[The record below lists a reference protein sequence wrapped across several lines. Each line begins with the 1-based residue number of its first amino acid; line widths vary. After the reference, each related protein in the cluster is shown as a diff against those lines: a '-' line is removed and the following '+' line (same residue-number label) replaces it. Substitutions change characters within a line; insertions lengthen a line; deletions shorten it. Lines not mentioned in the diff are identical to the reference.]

1 MPRRTPAGH
10 DHTTPDPAAHHPS
23 PHDHAAPDHAA
34 NDPATADEATVTR
47 WALAARGGDR
57 RAVESFFAAVRDDLL
72 RYLTRLTGDPQGAE
86 DLAQETLLRALR
98 ALPAFEG
105 RSSARTWLL
114 AIARRAAVDRVR
126 YERSR
131 PPLAATADW
140 LTTVER
146 EQRGHI
152 PGFEERVALD
162 ELLARLPSDRARAF
176 RLTQIA
182 GMPYAEVAAASGC
195 PVGTVRSR
203 VARARRTLLAQLALA
218 EGDPAPR

>member
-1 MPRRTPAGH
+1 MSSPAPSPEAAPRPG
-10 DHTTPDPAAHHPS
+10 PAAPGAP
-23 PHDHAAPDHAA
+23 PHVGPGGEPR
-34 NDPATADEATVTR
+34 DPATADEATVTR
-47 WALAARGGDR
+47 WALAARTGDR
-57 RAVESFFAAVRDDLL
+57 RAVELFFAAVRDDLL
-72 RYLTRLTGDPQGAE
+72 RYLTRLSGDPQGAE

-98 ALPAFEG
+98 ALPGFEG

-140 LTTVER
+140 LTAVER
-146 EQRGHI
+146 EQRGHV

-203 VARARRTLLAQLALA
+203 VARARQTLLSQLALA
-218 EGDPAPR
+218 EGDQAPR

>member
-1 MPRRTPAGH
+1 APRADGAAPAERR
-10 DHTTPDPAAHHPS
+10 DPAR
-23 PHDHAAPDHAA
+23 
-34 NDPATADEATVTR
+34 ADETTVTR

-57 RAVESFFAAVRDDLL
+57 RAVELFFAAVRDDLL
-72 RYLTRLTGDPQGAE
+72 RYLTRVSGDPQGAE
-86 DLAQETLLRALR
+86 DLVQETLLRALR
-98 ALPAFEG
+98 ALPSFEG

-114 AIARRAAVDRVR
+114 SIARRTAVDRVR

-146 EQRGHI
+146 EQRGHV
-152 PGFEERVALD
+152 PGFEERVVLD

-182 GMPYAEVAAASGC
+182 GMPYAEVAEASGC

-203 VARARRTLLAQLALA
+203 VARARQTLLTQLTLA
-218 EGDPAPR
+218 EDGRAPE